1 LNCSRTVREAFK
13 KDRRDSGILDFD
25 ARVPIPF
32 SVFPSSYRSDATT
45 ETTEKVRVEA
55 ELELPDQASRVGR
68 EGHEG
73 RYQTEHRT
81 ERRFEEPS
89 RYRKE
94 TVRIQERERLPEER
108 VTRRVQVTR
117 DR

>member
-1 LNCSRTVREAFK
+1 MNCSRTVREAFK

-45 ETTEKVRVEA
+45 ESEKVRVEA

-73 RYQTEHRT
+73 RHQTEQRI
-81 ERRFEEPS
+81 ERKFEEPS

-94 TVRIQERERLPEER
+94 TVRIQERDRLPEER
-108 VTRRVQVTR
+108 VTRRVEVTR

>member
-32 SVFPSSYRSDATT
+32 SVFPSSYRRDATT
-45 ETTEKVRVEA
+45 EPKVQVEA
-55 ELELPDQASRVGR
+55 KLELTDQASRVGR

-73 RYQTEHRT
+73 RYQTERF
-81 ERRFEEPS
+81 ERKERFEEPS
-89 RYRKE
+89 RYSRE
-94 TVRIQERERLPEER
+94 TVRIQDRLPEER